1 VRGVFLTFEGP
12 DGAGKTTQLGLL
24 EQALTG
30 RGYAVVR
37 TREPG
42 GDAVGEQVRRML
54 LDREAMTPEAEFL
67 LFAASRAQNVA
78 EVIVPALEAG
88 KIVLCDR
95 FTDSSL
101 AYQGYGRGLSREL
114 IRAAN
119 AFATRGLTPDK
130 TFLLD
135 VPVQI
140 GKARR
145 AAGETNRLDRE
156 AEAFHARVREGYLA
170 VAAAEPERIVTL
182 DGTQPVDVVYTALWD
197 AIAGV
202 IAVAMTAEGLK
213 TPR

>member
-1 VRGVFLTFEGP
+1 MSGIFFTFEGP
-12 DGAGKTTQLGLL
+12 DGAGKTTQIARL
-24 EQALTG
+24 ERALTEH
-30 RGYAVVR
+30 GYETLR

-42 GDAVGEQVRRML
+42 GDFVGEQVRQLL
-54 LDREAMTPEAEFL
+54 LDRSAMTSEAEFL

-78 EVIVPALEAG
+78 QVVRLALEAG

-101 AYQGYGRGLSREL
+101 AYQGFARGLPVEF

-135 VPVQI
+135 VPVEI

-145 AAGETNRLDRE
+145 STGETNRLDRE
-156 AEAFHARVREGYLA
+156 AEAFHQRVREGYLA
-170 VAAAEPERIVTL
+170 VAAEEPERFVIL
-182 DGTQPVDVVYTALWD
+182 DGTQSEDAVFTQLWTAVQAQL
-197 AIAGV
+197 
-202 IAVAMTAEGLK
+202 
-213 TPR
+213 R